1 MNRCGAARPRD
12 SGCGWVY
19 IKGVN
24 DVLAHL
30 SRLEERLGQVWPDQ
44 VYAFDLA
51 CVERQW
57 PIYERS
63 ARGRPWDRS
72 AALRGG
78 IDAMWDWL
86 RGAAQPRGFAAVCAE
101 AVFSD
106 TTGGR
111 PDLTYKTVNDAEV
124 HALFFVLHLVDLMES
139 IEEERPEEC
148 VIWVRRTLDVVDSF
162 ISDYDYPG
170 PNTTADYDA
179 LVDQHPLMRNAMD
192 QQNADLALVTRTAE
206 VASIIDQLRV
216 QTSSQSI
223 LTDRWFPT

>member
-1 MNRCGAARPRD
+1 V
-12 SGCGWVY
+12 S
-19 IKGVN
+19 

-30 SRLEERLGQVWPDQ
+30 DWLEGRLGQLWPEQ

-63 ARGRPWDRS
+63 ARGRPWDCG

-101 AVFSD
+101 AIFSD

-111 PDLTYKTVNDAEV
+111 PDLAYKTVDDAEV

-139 IEEERPEEC
+139 IEDERPEEC

-162 ISDYDYPG
+162 ISDHDHPG
-170 PNTTADYDA
+170 PCATVDYDA
-179 LVDQHPLMRNAMD
+179 LVDQHPLMRNAIN
-192 QQNADLALVTRTAE
+192 QQNADLALVIRAAE
-206 VASIIDQLRV
+206 VASIIDGLRV
-216 QTSSQSI
+216 QASSQSI
-223 LTDRWFPT
+223 LMDRWFPR